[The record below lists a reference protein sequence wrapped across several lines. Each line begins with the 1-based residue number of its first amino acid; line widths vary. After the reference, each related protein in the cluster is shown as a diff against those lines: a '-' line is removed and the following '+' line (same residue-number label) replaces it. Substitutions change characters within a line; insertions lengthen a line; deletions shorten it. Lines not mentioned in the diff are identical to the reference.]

1 MRIMHPNLPPGQ
13 FAEVDAE
20 AFETVWAV
28 RGWTEAPDVGDI
40 STMNVEEVLE
50 VVDGDPTRAA
60 VALAEETAGR
70 SRRTLLK
77 RLAPI
82 AQSDPEELAD
92 TGTEES

>member
-1 MRIMHPNLPPGQ
+1 MRIMHPSLPAGQ

-28 RGWTEAPDVGDI
+28 RDWTEAPDLGDI
-40 STMNVEEVLE
+40 STMTIEEVLE

-60 VALAEETAGR
+60 VAQAEETAGR

-77 RLAPI
+77 RLATI
-82 AQSDPEELAD
+82 AQSDPED
-92 TGTEES
+92 